1 MTTPTLL
8 NFKTKNRPSLLYC
21 KMVSLKKKIPIDK
34 TCFYNLR
41 RKWNFM
47 LILHPKNDNSWW
59 IFEPKNFGQLKTFF
73 TRNLASTV
81 NPRHK
86 LSNMRDLYWE
96 WSSSS
101 KASITSFIWWPNGH
115 RIDPGK
121 STWGSWSWSKLNL
134 LLDSSRHWQNNIEM

>member
-1 MTTPTLL
+1 MPDDPWWSVRFLT
-8 NFKTKNRPSLLYC
+8 KTGW
-21 KMVSLKKKIPIDK
+21 IDK

-121 STWGSWSWSKLNL
+121 SILVKTQFIAGFQPTLTKQHRNVI
-134 LLDSSRHWQNNIEM
+134 SSMNFHSIM

>member
-1 MTTPTLL
+1 MPDDPWWSVRFLT
-8 NFKTKNRPSLLYC
+8 KTGW
-21 KMVSLKKKIPIDK
+21 IDK

-41 RKWNFM
+41 RKWNFI

-59 IFEPKNFGQLKTFF
+59 IFEPKIFGQLKKFF
-73 TRNLASTV
+73 MRNLASTV

-101 KASITSFIWWPNGH
+101 KASINKLYLMAQWTPKRPWKIYLGIMVLVKTQFIAGFQPTMTKQH
-115 RIDPGK
+115 RNVI
-121 STWGSWSWSKLNL
+121 
-134 LLDSSRHWQNNIEM
+134 SSMNFHSIM